1 MEFDFT
7 VKYRKGAANT
17 VADCVSQL
25 PTFHESSWTPDL
37 DIPCYLVAQDPESL
51 LKLETFN
58 VGEDQPRTEKRKAEL
73 RDDFDLEDF
82 EESSRILAAEP
93 EAELS
98 PITPEELLRA
108 QSVDPTCIDI
118 RSRLEEG
125 VSLPYRTN
133 SQRLLTRLSPWDDHE
148 QIFVPPSLRAKALA
162 LAHYPAVAGHPGS
175 TRMYQ
180 SLRREFYWPNMAL
193 DTHECVRNC
202 SRCAKERIN
211 LKAHFQFLKLFPTSR
226 PLEFVAIDILG
237 PLTKTAQGNRFLLV
251 MSDRY
256 SKLAKSV
263 PLASLSSY
271 RVARAFCEHWIFAYG
286 PPSYLLSDK
295 GGQFTAKF
303 FQHVCNILGIRN
315 LYTTTYH
322 PQTKGQVERF
332 NRTCSEKMWAEL
344 VEQVKS
350 LSSARPQKNH
360 TTHHN
365 TRL

>member
-17 VADCVSQL
+17 VADCVSRL

-58 VGEDQPRTEKRKAEL
+58 VSEDQPRTEKRKAEL
-73 RDDFDLEDF
+73 RNDLDLEDF
-82 EESSRILAAEP
+82 EESSRVLAAEP

-133 SQRLLTRLSPWDDHE
+133 SQGLLTRLSPWDDRE
-148 QIFVPPSLRAKALA
+148 QIFVPPPLRAKALA
-162 LAHYPAVAGHPGS
+162 LAHYPAATGHPGS

-202 SRCAKERIN
+202 VSQTGSGCHIHSVDVVDVRIEN
-211 LKAHFQFLKLFPTSR
+211 VNAASTFFGIVDAAPTFSGCPDVHFFTKFLSKKWMRQSTVVDAASTEWTS
-226 PLEFVAIDILG
+226 VIL
-237 PLTKTAQGNRFLLV
+237 
-251 MSDRY
+251 D
-256 SKLAKSV
+256 V
-263 PLASLSSY
+263 P
-271 RVARAFCEHWIFAYG
+271 F
-286 PPSYLLSDK
+286 
-295 GGQFTAKF
+295 
-303 FQHVCNILGIRN
+303 
-315 LYTTTYH
+315 
-322 PQTKGQVERF
+322 
-332 NRTCSEKMWAEL
+332 
-344 VEQVKS
+344 
-350 LSSARPQKNH
+350 
-360 TTHHN
+360 
-365 TRL
+365 